1 MLEPQR
7 TEREREKQEH
17 GDGETARVFVLRAA
31 VLLLRVERC
40 LLGLARLVD
49 SGPAWFNNTDQR
61 IVIQNN
67 NVSGQ
72 RWLLDEPAE
81 GKHSQFSVSSVTLPV
96 ILDEDNL
103 PR

>member
-1 MLEPQR
+1 M
-7 TEREREKQEH
+7 
-17 GDGETARVFVLRAA
+17 FVLRAA